1 MRSRYLEG
9 VIELAW
15 LSTPK
20 WLREIDDIARGFGPD
35 QLFGLLRI
43 LLFAAIAYGVGFGLA
58 ALAIRL
64 SLRFSGQEVARRNRR
79 SIRGASGLLTATWWA
94 DQLLIYGP
102 FNSLQRTVLN
112 SLTDVLSLIGAGWL
126 AFALWDAVCDAIIE
140 RTGNLR
146 AERLLIPVTR
156 KLVRVLIVSV
166 AGIISLSIFGVNIAG
181 IVAGLGI
188 GGIVVAL
195 AAKDSVENVFGSV
208 TILFDTPFKLGDW
221 VRIDKIEGV
230 VEEINLRS
238 TRIRT
243 FEDTLITLPNANLIR
258 ASVENFGARRSRRQ
272 RVTMRLPHG
281 NPPEVIDAWT
291 IDVRNYLAERAEVTP
306 ERSIVA
312 ISEVTDGGVM
322 VLIQTYFEV
331 KSQKEELELRQQLV
345 LYAIERAHA
354 RGLSFVAAPTVV
366 VNSPGTASTD
376 VGTTL

>member
-1 MRSRYLEG
+1 M
-9 VIELAW
+9 IPLAW
-15 LSTPK
+15 LSQPK

-35 QLFGLLRI
+35 QAFGVFRI
-43 LLFAAIAYGVGFGLA
+43 LLFAACAYGVGFGLA
-58 ALAIRL
+58 ALAIKL
-64 SLRFSGQEVARRNRR
+64 SRRFSGQEIAPRNRR
-79 SIRGASGLLTATWWA
+79 SIRGAAGLLTATWWA
-94 DQLLIYGP
+94 DQLLAFGP
-102 FNSLQRTVLN
+102 FNALQRTVLN
-112 SLTDVLSLIGAGWL
+112 SLTDVMSLIGAGWL
-126 AFALWDAVCDAIIE
+126 AFALWDTVCDAIIE
-140 RTGNLR
+140 RTGNQR

-166 AGIISLSIFGVNIAG
+166 AAIVSLSIFGVNIAG

-272 RVTMRLPHG
+272 RVTMRLPYG
-281 NPPEVIDAWT
+281 NPPDGIEAWT
-291 IDVRNYLAERAEVTP
+291 YDLRSYLAEQSEVTP
-306 ERSIVA
+306 DRSIVA
-312 ISEVTDGGVM
+312 ISEVNDGGVV

-331 KSQKEELELRQQLV
+331 ESQAEELELRQRLV
-345 LYAIERAHA
+345 LHAIERANA
-354 RGLSFVAAPTVV
+354 RGLSFAAAPTVV
-366 VNSPGTASTD
+366 VNPPIDRAAES
-376 VGTTL
+376 VG